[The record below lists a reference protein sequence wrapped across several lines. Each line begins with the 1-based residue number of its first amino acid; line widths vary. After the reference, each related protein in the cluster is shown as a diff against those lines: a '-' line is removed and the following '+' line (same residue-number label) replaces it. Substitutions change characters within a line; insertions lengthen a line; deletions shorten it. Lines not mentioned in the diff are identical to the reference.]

1 LNLAVLKRPIVF
13 VPFLGLLLAAFVL
26 WRSLQGPVLD
36 AYRLE
41 SRPLVQTVV
50 ATGRVITTSRAQ
62 VGSEVTGVVLERRVK
77 EGDRVKPGDVLLVL
91 RADDLAAKLREAE
104 GALRSLLTS
113 TRPQAEAALRQAEGQ
128 LAQAS
133 RERARRADLV
143 ARQLVSREQAEQAEQ
158 AETVARAAADRARV
172 AAAALAS
179 GASEEAQLRE
189 RLAAAKAQLAKTVLR
204 ADQPG
209 LVLTRNAEPGDLV
222 QPGKVLFE
230 IALDGATEILLPV
243 DEKNLS
249 VLKLGQR
256 AACVADAFADRPFGA
271 VLGFIAP
278 SIDAQR
284 GTADLR
290 LTVDPVP
297 DFLRQDMTVS
307 VNIETGRRDAALV
320 VPNDALLD
328 VADGHAAVLAVRDGR
343 IARLDVT
350 LGLRGLSNSEVL
362 SGAAAGDSVLA
373 GAAGVKRAAGSRVRT
388 KVLPLPGGVGDAST
402 RRELPVT
409 FN

>member
-1 LNLAVLKRPIVF
+1 LNFAVLKRPIVF
-13 VPFLGLLLAAFVL
+13 VPFLGLLVAAFVL

-41 SRPLVQTVV
+41 SRPLLQTVV

-91 RADDLAAKLREAE
+91 RADDLAARVREAE
-104 GALRSLLTS
+104 GALRSLLAS
-113 TRPQAEAALRQAEGQ
+113 TRPQAEAALRQADGQ

-172 AAAALAS
+172 AAAALAP

-204 ADQPG
+204 ADRPG
-209 LVLTRNAEPGDLV
+209 LVLTRNAEPGDVV
-222 QPGKVLFE
+222 QPSRVLFE

-256 AACVADAFADRPFGA
+256 ATCIADAFTDRSFGA
-271 VLGFIAP
+271 VLTFIAP

-290 LTVDPVP
+290 LTVNPVP
-297 DFLRQDMTVS
+297 AFLRQDMTVS

-328 VADGHAAVLAVRDGR
+328 VAGDHAAVLAVRDGR
-343 IARLDVT
+343 IARSDVT
-350 LGLRGLSNSEVL
+350 LGLRGLASSQIL
-362 SGAAAGDSVLA
+362 SGVTAADRVLA
-373 GAAGVKRAAGSRVRT
+373 SAADVKRAVGSRTRT
-388 KVLPLPGGVGDAST
+388 TLLPLPGGASMAST
-402 RRELPVT
+402 RRELPVN